1 MVINHGYKSQLQI
14 TLNIRRLCWQDE
26 EPCSVR
32 AKDFMSL
39 CLHDG
44 KLSENV
50 VLGHRYFSNLL
61 EYAHKLSHTFFE
73 NCMFGSFSRL

>member
-1 MVINHGYKSQLQI
+1 MVINHGYKSQLHI
-14 TLNIRRLCWQDE
+14 TLNKRQLCWQDE

-32 AKDFMSL
+32 VDFMSL

-44 KLSENV
+44 KLSDNV
-50 VLGHRYFSNLL
+50 GLGHRYFSIL

-73 NCMFGSFSRL
+73 ICRFESFSRL